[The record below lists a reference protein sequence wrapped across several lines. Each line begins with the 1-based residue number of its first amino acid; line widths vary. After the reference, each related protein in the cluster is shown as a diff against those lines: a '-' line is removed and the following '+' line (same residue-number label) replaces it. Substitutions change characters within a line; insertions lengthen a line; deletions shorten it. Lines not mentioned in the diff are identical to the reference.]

1 MSTPSCDSTKPIA
14 DEFELEFTYTSTSLY
29 LDGPSAPRVWA
40 EHVMTRDCGSFIIMS
55 NPTKHGLRLASWD
68 LCFQDEIEDSLVYAI
83 ADAPNKLIAKSLS
96 AMLARVMMKA
106 GK

>member
-1 MSTPSCDSTKPIA
+1 
-14 DEFELEFTYTSTSLY
+14 
-29 LDGPSAPRVWA
+29 
-40 EHVMTRDCGSFIIMS
+40 MT

-68 LCFQDEIEDSLVYAI
+68 ECFQDEIEDALVYAI
-83 ADAPNKLIAKSLS
+83 DECGNKAIAKSLS

>member
-1 MSTPSCDSTKPIA
+1 MSNTTAQQIA
-14 DEFELEFTYTSTSLY
+14 AEFELEFTGRNVTLY

-40 EHVMTRDCGSFIIMS
+40 EHLMTRDCGAVVTMT

-68 LCFQDEIEDSLVYAI
+68 ECFQDEIEDSLVYAI
-83 ADAPNKLIAKSLS
+83 DECGNKAIAKSLS

>member
-1 MSTPSCDSTKPIA
+1 MNTFTAQQIA
-14 DEFELEFTYTSTSLY
+14 AEFELEFTGVNVTLY

-40 EHVMTRDCGSFIIMS
+40 EHMMTRDCGAFITMT

-68 LCFQDEIEDSLVYAI
+68 VCFQDEIEDALVYAI
-83 ADAPNKLIAKSLS
+83 GDAPSKLIAKSLS